1 MDDVLEVGEGKW
13 NSEKLIL
20 FIKRRSFIESNV
32 SCRELFT
39 VEVVGMVQ
47 STQ

>member
-1 MDDVLEVGEGKW
+1 MDGMLVVGEEKC
-13 NSEKLIL
+13 NSGKLI
-20 FIKRRSFIESNV
+20 FSIKRHSFIESND

-47 STQ
+47 SSQ